1 MTILKH
7 ELRQGRTSFWIWT
20 GVIGVMLSVCVFLY
34 TEVRGEMD
42 AVTDLFSSFG
52 SFTAAFGMDRL
63 NFGTLV
69 GFYAIECGSMLG
81 LGGAFYAAISAVS
94 MLSKEEV
101 NKTADFL
108 LSHPISRRRILLEK
122 LLAVFAQLSMMNVIV
137 FLLSILSIL
146 AIGEQIPW
154 TELSLLHLVYYLLQ
168 LEIAGICYGISAFVK
183 RGSVGIGL
191 GVAVLFYFINL
202 ISNLTESARFLKYF
216 TPFSYCDGADI
227 IADKSLDLGLIAI
240 GAAACLAGVAAA
252 WIQYDRKDI
261 S

>member
-7 ELRQGRTSFWIWT
+7 ELRQGRTSFLIWT

-94 MLSKEEV
+94 MLSKEEA

-122 LLAVFAQLSMMNVIV
+122 LLAVFTQLTLMNMIV
-137 FLLSILSIL
+137 LAMSVVSILI
-146 AIGEQIPW
+146 IGEAIPW
-154 TELSLLHLVYYLLQ
+154 TELLLLHLAYYLLQ

-191 GVAVLFYFINL
+191 GIAVLFYFTNL
-202 ISNLTESARFLKYF
+202 ISNLTESTNFLKYI
-216 TPFSYCDGADI
+216 TPFAYCDGADI
-227 IADKSLDLGLIAI
+227 IEDKRLDFGLIAI
-240 GAAACLAGVAAA
+240 GAVACAAGLAAA
-252 WIQYDRKDI
+252 WLRYDRKDI

>member
-1 MTILKH
+1 MTIFKH
-7 ELRQGRTSFWIWT
+7 ELRQGRTAFWIWT
-20 GVIGVMLSVCVFLY
+20 GVIGVMLSICVFLY

-81 LGGAFYAAISAVS
+81 LGGAFYAAITAVN
-94 MLSKEEV
+94 MLSKEES

-108 LSHPISRRRILLEK
+108 LTHPITRRQILLEK
-122 LLAVFAQLSMMNVIV
+122 LLAVLVQLMLLNVIV
-137 FLLSILSIL
+137 LTMSLLSIL

-154 TELSLLHLVYYLLQ
+154 TEMLLMHLAYFLLQ
-168 LEIAGICYGISAFVK
+168 VEIAGICYGISAFVK

-191 GVAVLFYFINL
+191 GIAVLLYFVNL
-202 ISNLTESARFLKYF
+202 VSNLTEAANFLKYF
-216 TPFSYCDGADI
+216 TPFTYCDGANI
-227 IADKSLDLGLIAI
+227 VNDKSLDGGLLAI
-240 GAAACLAGVAAA
+240 GGAVCLVGILAA
-252 WIQYDRKDI
+252 WYRYDRKDI
-261 S
+261 A

>member
-7 ELRQGRTSFWIWT
+7 ELRQGRTSFLIWT

-122 LLAVFAQLSMMNVIV
+122 LLAILTQLTLMNLIDLAMSVV
-137 FLLSILSIL
+137 SILI
-146 AIGEQIPW
+146 IGEAIPW
-154 TELSLLHLVYYLLQ
+154 AELLLLHLAYYLLQ

-191 GVAVLFYFINL
+191 GIAVLFYFTNL
-202 ISNLTESARFLKYF
+202 ISNLTESAGFLKYF
-216 TPFSYCDGADI
+216 TPFSYCDGANI
-227 IADKSLDLGLIAI
+227 IADKKLDLGLIAI
-240 GAAACLAGVAAA
+240 GTAACLLGIAAA
-252 WIQYDRKDI
+252 WFRYDRKDI
-261 S
+261 K

>member
-122 LLAVFAQLSMMNVIV
+122 LLAVFAQLSMMNVIA

-154 TELSLLHLVYYLLQ
+154 TELSLLHLAYYLLQ

-191 GVAVLFYFINL
+191 GVAVLFYFISL

>member
-7 ELRQGRTSFWIWT
+7 ELRQGRTAFWIWT

-63 NFGTLV
+63 NFGTLE

-108 LSHPISRRRILLEK
+108 LTHPISRRRILLEK
-122 LLAVFAQLSMMNVIV
+122 LLAIVVQITLLNVIV
-137 FLLSILSIL
+137 FSASVLSIL
-146 AIGEQIPW
+146 AIGESVPW
-154 TELSLLHLVYYLLQ
+154 KELFLLHLAYYLLQ
-168 LEIAGICYGISAFVK
+168 LEIAGICYGISSFIK
-183 RGSVGIGL
+183 RGSIGIGL
-191 GVAVLFYFINL
+191 GIAVLFYFTNL
-202 ISNLTESARFLKYF
+202 ISNLTESAKFLKYF

-227 IADKSLDLGLIAI
+227 IADLKLDGGLIAI
-240 GAAACLAGVAAA
+240 GAVACLAGTAAA
-252 WIQYDRKDI
+252 WLRYDRKDI
-261 S
+261 T

>member
-1 MTILKH
+1 MTILNH

-63 NFGTLV
+63 NFGTLE

-81 LGGAFYAAISAVS
+81 LGGAFYAAICAVS
-94 MLSKEEV
+94 MLSKEEM

-122 LLAVFAQLSMMNVIV
+122 LLAILVQISLLNLIV
-137 FLLSILSIL
+137 LAMSVVSILM
-146 AIGEQIPW
+146 IGEEIPW
-154 TELSLLHLVYYLLQ
+154 TELLLLHLAYYLLQ
-168 LEIAGICYGISAFVK
+168 LEIAGICFGISAFVK

-191 GVAVLFYFINL
+191 GIAVFFYFTNL

-216 TPFSYCDGADI
+216 TPFSYCEGADI
-227 IADKSLDLGLIAI
+227 IADKTLNLGRIAI
-240 GAAACLAGVAAA
+240 GAAACLAGILAACL
-252 WIQYDRKDI
+252 WYDRKDLT
-261 S
+261 

>member
-1 MTILKH
+1 MTIFKH
-7 ELRQGRTSFWIWT
+7 ELRQGKTAFWIWT

-63 NFGTLV
+63 NFGTLE

-81 LGGAFYAAISAVS
+81 LGGAFYAAITAVS
-94 MLSKEEV
+94 MLSKEEA

-108 LSHPISRRRILLEK
+108 LTHPISRRQILWEK
-122 LLAVFAQLSMMNVIV
+122 LLAIFVQLTLMNLIV
-137 FLLSILSIL
+137 LTMSLLSILI
-146 AIGEQIPW
+146 IGEPIPW
-154 TELSLLHLVYYLLQ
+154 KELLLLHFAYYLLQ
-168 LEIAGICYGISAFVK
+168 LEIAGLCYGISAYVK

-191 GVAVLFYFINL
+191 GVAVLFYFLNL
-202 ISNLTESARFLKYF
+202 ISNLTESASFLKYF

-227 IADKSLDLGLIAI
+227 VTTRSLDGGLIAI
-240 GAAACLAGVAAA
+240 GAVVCLAGIFAA
-252 WIQYDRKDI
+252 WYQFDRKDI
-261 S
+261 A

>member
-1 MTILKH
+1 MTIFKH
-7 ELRQGRTSFWIWT
+7 ELRQGRVAFWIWT

-42 AVTDLFSSFG
+42 AVTELFSSFG
-52 SFTAAFGMDRL
+52 TFTAAFGMDRL
-63 NFGTLV
+63 NFGTLE

-108 LSHPISRRRILLEK
+108 LAHPISRRRILLEK
-122 LLAVFAQLSMMNVIV
+122 LLTVCVQISFLNLIVLSM
-137 FLLSILSIL
+137 SILSIL
-146 AIGEQIPW
+146 AIGEPIPW
-154 TELSLLHLVYYLLQ
+154 EELLLLHFAYYLLQ

-183 RGSVGIGL
+183 RGGIGIGL
-191 GVAVLFYFINL
+191 GVAVLLYFLNL
-202 ISNLTESARFLKYF
+202 ISNLTESASFLKYF
-216 TPFSYCDGADI
+216 TPFSFCDGADI
-227 IADKSLDLGLIAI
+227 ITTKSLDGGLIAI
-240 GAAACLAGVAAA
+240 GVAACLAGITAA
-252 WIQYDRKDI
+252 WLHYDQKDI

>member
-7 ELRQGRTSFWIWT
+7 ELRQGRSSFLIWT
-20 GVIGVMLSVCVFLY
+20 SVIGVMLSVCVFLY

-63 NFGTLV
+63 NFGTLE

-81 LGGAFYAAISAVS
+81 LGGAFFAAICAVN

-108 LSHPISRRRILLEK
+108 FSHPVSRKRVLLEK
-122 LLAVFAQLSMMNVIV
+122 LLAVFVQLTMMNVIV
-137 FLLSILSIL
+137 LAMSLLSIL
-146 AIGEQIPW
+146 AIGETIPW
-154 TELSLLHLVYYLLQ
+154 AQLLLLHLAYYLLQ
-168 LEIAGICYGISAFVK
+168 LELAGICYGISAFVK

-191 GVAVLFYFINL
+191 GIAVLFYFTNL
-202 ISNLTESARFLKYF
+202 ISNLTESASFLKYF
-216 TPFSYCDGADI
+216 TPFAYCDGADI
-227 IADKSLDLGLIAI
+227 ITEQRLDGGLMAI
-240 GAAACLAGVAAA
+240 GAGACLLGILIA
-252 WIQYDRKDI
+252 WYQYTRKDL